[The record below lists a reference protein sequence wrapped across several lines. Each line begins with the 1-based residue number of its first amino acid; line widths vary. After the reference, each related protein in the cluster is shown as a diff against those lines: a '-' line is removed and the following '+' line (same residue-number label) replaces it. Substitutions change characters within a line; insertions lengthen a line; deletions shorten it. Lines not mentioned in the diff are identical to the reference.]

1 MPRIICIDMLSYT
14 PWPLFICS
22 DQSCANTQQDHH
34 KKGQDDNSNAENEKE
49 IRNINNIVTSLLSL
63 VEVPVFSVA
72 VLTLLIFGER
82 DFWSPQMKYQTEPI
96 ATVG

>member
-1 MPRIICIDMLSYT
+1 MPNSKTRVNFS
-14 PWPLFICS
+14 
-22 DQSCANTQQDHH
+22 QDHH
-34 KKGQDDNSNAENEKE
+34 KKGGGSQNENPNAETENE

-82 DFWSPQMKYQTEPI
+82 DFWSPQVKYQTEPI
-96 ATVG
+96 ATVGR